1 MLLFAFSES
10 VMKEA
15 DIITALLSDNW
26 NSSNTGGVTPIID
39 TIINRKNIDLTKGDF
54 ILTYNTGAG
63 PVTHSA
69 IKTFD
74 HIWTISIDIRTILKT
89 KLDLHVAEVKRIIKA
104 NYIQPSTGHDR
115 LYLVR
120 DQDLS
125 DRTRGICRRVIDVA
139 IHQDL
144 EEI

>member
-1 MLLFAFSES
+1 
-10 VMKEA
+10 MKEA
-15 DIITALLSDNW
+15 DTITDLLSDNW
-26 NSSNTGGVTPIID
+26 NSTNTGGVTPIID
-39 TIINRKNIDLTKGDF
+39 TIINRKNIDLSKGDF

-74 HIWTISIDIRTILKT
+74 NTWTVSIDIRTILKT
-89 KLDLHVAEVKRIIKA
+89 KFELYDTEVKRIIKSKYLSPA
-104 NYIQPSTGHDR
+104 TGFDR
-115 LYLVR
+115 LYIVR

-125 DRTRGICRRVIDVA
+125 DRTRGICRKVIDVA

-144 EEI
+144 ETI

>member
-1 MLLFAFSES
+1 
-10 VMKEA
+10 MKEA

-39 TIINRKNIDLTKGDF
+39 TIVNRGNVDVRQGDF
-54 ILTYNTGAG
+54 ILTYNTGSG
-63 PVTHSA
+63 SITHSG

-74 HIWTISIDIRTILKT
+74 HTWTISIDIRSILKT
-89 KLDLHVAEVKRIIKA
+89 RFDLHVAEVKRIIESK
-104 NYIQPSTGHDR
+104 YISPAVGYAR
-115 LYLVR
+115 LYMVR

-125 DRTRGICRRVIDVA
+125 DRTRGLSRRVIDVA

-144 EEI
+144 EEL

>member
-1 MLLFAFSES
+1 
-10 VMKEA
+10 MKEA

-39 TIINRKNIDLTKGDF
+39 TIVNRGNVDVRQGDF

-63 PVTHSA
+63 PITHSG

-74 HIWTISIDIRTILKT
+74 HTWTISIDIRSILIT
-89 KLDLHVAEVKRIIKA
+89 RFDLHVAEVKRIIESK
-104 NYIQPSTGHDR
+104 YISPAVGYDR
-115 LYLVR
+115 LYMVR

-125 DRTRGICRRVIDVA
+125 DRTRGLSRRVIDVA

-144 EEI
+144 EEL

>member
-1 MLLFAFSES
+1 
-10 VMKEA
+10 MKEA

-39 TIINRKNIDLTKGDF
+39 TIVNRGNVDVRQGDF

-63 PVTHSA
+63 PITHSG

-74 HIWTISIDIRTILKT
+74 HSWTISIDIRSILKT
-89 KLDLHVAEVKRIIKA
+89 RFDLHVTEVKRIIESK
-104 NYIQPSTGHDR
+104 YISPAVGYDR
-115 LYLVR
+115 LYMVR

-125 DRTRGICRRVIDVA
+125 DRTRGLSRRVIDVA

-144 EEI
+144 EEL

>member
-1 MLLFAFSES
+1 
-10 VMKEA
+10 MKEA
-15 DIITALLSDNW
+15 DTITDLLSDNW
-26 NSSNTGGVTPIID
+26 NSTNTGGVTPIID
-39 TIINRKNIDLTKGDF
+39 TIINRKNIDLSKGDF

-74 HIWTISIDIRTILKT
+74 NTWTVSIDIRTILKT
-89 KLDLHVAEVKRIIKA
+89 KLDMYVAEVKRLIKD
-104 NYIQPSTGHDR
+104 NYIQPVTGYDR

-125 DRTRGICRRVIDVA
+125 NRSRGICRRVIDIA

-144 EEI
+144 EEL